1 MTYTENYKLNKP
13 DRTDFVNINDLN
25 DNADAIDAQMKANA
39 TAISEETTR
48 ATAVEKANATAI
60 STEATRA
67 EAAEALKA
75 NKADLMSLLFT
86 VVSVIDD
93 DSSTT

>member
-13 DRTDFVNINDLN
+13 AQADFVNVDDLN
-25 DNADAIDAQMKANA
+25 DNADVIDAQMKANA
-39 TAISEETTR
+39 TAISNEATR
-48 ATAVEKANATAI
+48 AQAAEKTNASAI

>member
-1 MTYTENYKLNKP
+1 MTTTTNYGLNKP
-13 DRTDFVNINDLN
+13 AQTDNYNVDDFNK
-25 DNADAIDAQMKANA
+25 NADTIDEQLKANA
-39 TAISEETTR
+39 NAIS
-48 ATAVEKANATAI
+48 N
-60 STEATRA
+60 
-67 EAAEALKA
+67 AEALKA